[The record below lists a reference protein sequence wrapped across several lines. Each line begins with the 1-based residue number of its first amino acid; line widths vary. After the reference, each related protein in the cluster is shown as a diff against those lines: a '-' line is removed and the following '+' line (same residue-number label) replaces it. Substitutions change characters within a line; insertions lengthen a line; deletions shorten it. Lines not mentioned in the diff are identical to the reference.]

1 MVQIFQKFAFCPLRC
16 TNIIAELL
24 QFYSLTVM
32 GWQIQCTSSLST
44 HWLPVYE
51 YIVLGN
57 QGKTRDISVDL
68 PTA

>member
-1 MVQIFQKFAFCPLRC
+1 MQVSSV
-16 TNIIAELL
+16 LL
-24 QFYSLTVM
+24 
-32 GWQIQCTSSLST
+32 T

-57 QGKTRDISVDL
+57 QGKTRDISVNL